1 MSSTRADLATVIG
14 ARPQFV
20 KCALVSRALREAGLR
35 ELLIHTGQ
43 HYDDAMSGVFF
54 RDLDI
59 PRPDI
64 NLNVGSGTHAQ
75 QTGAA
80 LIGIEEVLRAHP
92 ARLVLVYGD
101 TNSTLAGALAA
112 VKLGIPVA
120 HIESGLRSYNRTM
133 PEELNRIAVDHW
145 SAQLFCHNEP
155 ARARLLGE
163 NIQGEI
169 HVVGD
174 VMREVMNRF
183 GPRALAESSYPARLD
198 LQESTYAVLTVH
210 RPINSDPAALRQII
224 GWCVHAECAVV
235 FPTHP
240 RVEAAV
246 AELLKEMGS
255 RSDRVRQIAP
265 LGYSDMLALVAK
277 SRLVLTDS
285 GGLQKEAFFLRVPC
299 VTLRSETE
307 WTETLDAGWNVLAG
321 NRPKSSDLQRALEA
335 ISPRLS
341 AKRPAANE
349 HEKLLDR
356 LFGPGDPTAR
366 IVESVL
372 RRLNDQ

>member
-1 MSSTRADLATVIG
+1 MSSTRANLATVIG

-20 KCALVSRALREAGLR
+20 KCALVSRALREAGLN

-43 HYDDAMSGVFF
+43 HYDDSMSGVFF

-59 PRPDI
+59 PRPDF

-92 ARLVLVYGD
+92 APLVLVYGD

-120 HIESGLRSYNRTM
+120 HVESGLRSYNRTM
-133 PEELNRIAVDHW
+133 PEEINRVAVDHW
-145 SAQLFCHNEP
+145 STQLFCHNETT
-155 ARARLLGE
+155 RARLLAE
-163 NIQGEI
+163 NVQGEI

-183 GPRALAESSYPARLD
+183 GPKALAESSYPARLD
-198 LQESTYAVLTVH
+198 LEESTYAVLTVH
-210 RPINSDPAALRQII
+210 RPINSDPAALRQILN
-224 GWCVHAECAVV
+224 WCVQAECPVV

-240 RVEAAV
+240 RVEAIV
-246 AELLKEMGS
+246 ADLLNEMGS

-321 NRPKSSDLQRALEA
+321 DRPTSSDLEHAFGA
-335 ISPRLS
+335 ISTRLS
-341 AKRPAANE
+341 AKRPSANE
-349 HEKLLDR
+349 HETLLDR
-356 LFGPGDPTAR
+356 LFGPVDPTGR
-366 IVESVL
+366 IVETVL
-372 RRLNDQ
+372 RCLNDQ